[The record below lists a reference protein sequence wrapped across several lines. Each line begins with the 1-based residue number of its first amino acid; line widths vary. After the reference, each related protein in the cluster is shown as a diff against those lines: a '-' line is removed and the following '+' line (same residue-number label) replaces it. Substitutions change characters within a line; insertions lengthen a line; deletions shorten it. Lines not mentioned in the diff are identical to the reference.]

1 MKRIKLIF
9 LFAFG
14 IPLLG
19 SCIVFLLGTII
30 VSTGGQNIDELLNVF
45 WLIPFLIMFGVYF
58 LFIPSIFLGIV
69 ASFLN
74 FQNRIKN
81 FIYLIVVT
89 LFIGSVYYIAIESV
103 PEDKAIMSFIL
114 FFISSCIIGYFVFL
128 KNKNSQTNV

>member
-1 MKRIKLIF
+1 M
-9 LFAFG
+9 
-14 IPLLG
+14 G